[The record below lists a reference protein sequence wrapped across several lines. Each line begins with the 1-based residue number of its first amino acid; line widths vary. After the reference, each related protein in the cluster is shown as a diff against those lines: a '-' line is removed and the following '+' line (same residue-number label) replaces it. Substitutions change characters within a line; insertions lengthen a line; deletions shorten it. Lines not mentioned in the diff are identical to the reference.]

1 MRHIARVF
9 QVTFFAAITT
19 ASSLAESPE
28 LGGPPADYFLGKY
41 EVIGRKP
48 GSNATYSGTL
58 ELTAVPDDAFVV
70 IRRVGDHKVE
80 GTAALE
86 RASSPADHP
95 VVLRVQFKY
104 GGHEYEGTFLWRS
117 DFDNYPRLTGLI
129 FERGK
134 KKSVGLEAW
143 FPVHPR

>member
-1 MRHIARVF
+1 
-9 QVTFFAAITT
+9 
-19 ASSLAESPE
+19 
-28 LGGPPADYFLGKY
+28 
-41 EVIGRKP
+41 
-48 GSNATYSGTL
+48 
-58 ELTAVPDDAFVV
+58 VPDDAFFV

-80 GTAALE
+80 GMGALE

-95 VVLRVQFKY
+95 VVLRVQFKD

-129 FERGK
+129 FERDK